1 MTNFDFAFSLFA
13 ILLGLGLAEVFG
25 GLARALKARP
35 RVRIGW
41 ATALLA
47 TWTVMRTALFW
58 RLIWRTRNAFP
69 DSSAALL
76 AGVLICG
83 LFYFAGALVF
93 PDALEGRT
101 GLDDYFMEEKAKAI
115 GALLAADALA
125 YALRPAL
132 IGWASWS
139 YMDWLDWSGLAF
151 IFGAGSLAML
161 TKRRGLAIGSLAVLV
176 ADILFSSV
184 ARAIWSI

>member
-69 DSSAALL
+69 DSWQLYL
-76 AGVLICG
+76 PG
-83 LFYFAGALVF
+83 
-93 PDALEGRT
+93 
-101 GLDDYFMEEKAKAI
+101 
-115 GALLAADALA
+115 
-125 YALRPAL
+125 
-132 IGWASWS
+132 
-139 YMDWLDWSGLAF
+139 
-151 IFGAGSLAML
+151 
-161 TKRRGLAIGSLAVLV
+161 
-176 ADILFSSV
+176 FSS
-184 ARAIWSI
+184 AGFFILRSAFLLDGSKLPPNKDLD